1 MTVNLGPVIDLL
13 NVGGP
18 VVWLLAGMSLL
29 LLTLGL
35 FKLIQFA
42 RYGLLTSRSW
52 RRAHQLIQQTGD
64 IDAGK
69 GTPKGE
75 LARQVVDAQ
84 ALLRERTLDE
94 TALNDE
100 LSRRANGAIH
110 ALRSHLRSIELIA
123 SLSPLIGLFGTVLG
137 MIQSFRAMEAAG
149 RQVDPSVLSGGIWV
163 ALLTTAV
170 GLMVA
175 IPASVIHNWL
185 ERRIDLFSHDLQ
197 DLLGQLL
204 TEHRRAYP
212 KTKPVPIH
220 APTPAHQEAKTC

>member
-1 MTVNLGPVIDLL
+1 MSVDFGRVIELL

-35 FKLIQFA
+35 YKLIQFV
-42 RYGLLTSRSW
+42 RYGLLSAASRGQ
-52 RRAHQLIQQTGD
+52 AQQLIL
-64 IDAGK
+64 AG
-69 GTPKGE
+69 TATAAPKGE
-75 LARQVVDAQ
+75 LAKQVAGAK
-84 ALLRERTLDE
+84 ALLQERALDDS
-94 TALNDE
+94 ALNEE
-100 LSRRANGAIH
+100 LSRRANSTIH
-110 ALRSHLRSIELIA
+110 TLRSHLRSIELIA
-123 SLSPLIGLFGTVLG
+123 SLSPMIGLFGTVLG

-185 ERRIDLFSHDLQ
+185 ERRIDLFTHDLQ

-204 TEHRRAYP
+204 TAHRRVQP
-212 KTKPVPIH
+212 LMKPVPIQS
-220 APTPAHQEAKTC
+220 PTASHQEAKTW

>member
-1 MTVNLGPVIDLL
+1 MRVDFGRVIDLL

-18 VVWLLAGMSLL
+18 VVWLLAGMSFL

-35 FKLIQFA
+35 YKLLQFV
-42 RYGLLTSRSW
+42 RYGLLSAQSRTQ
-52 RRAHQLIQQTGD
+52 AHQLILANNTTE
-64 IDAGK
+64 A
-69 GTPKGE
+69 PKGE
-75 LARQVVDAQ
+75 LAKQVVGARVLLQEQ
-84 ALLRERTLDE
+84 ALDDN
-94 TALNDE
+94 ALNEE
-100 LSRRANGAIH
+100 LSRRANGTIH
-110 ALRSHLRSIELIA
+110 TLRSHLRSIELIA

-204 TEHRRAYP
+204 TAHRRAQP
-212 KTKPVPIH
+212 LVKPVPIQ
-220 APTPAHQEAKTC
+220 ASTASHQEARTC